1 MSIRMPFFIE
11 LDPGSYFWCRCGKTN
26 NQPFCD
32 GSHEGTSIKPLEF
45 KVKQKKKLALC
56 SCQKTKN
63 APLCDGAHKKLPQ

>member
-11 LDPGSYFWCRCGKTN
+11 LDRGSYLWCRCGKTN

-32 GSHEGTSIKPLEF
+32 GSHEGTPIKPMEF
-45 KVKQKKKLALC
+45 RVKQKKRLALC

-63 APLCDGAHKKLPQ
+63 APLCDGAHKKLQQ